1 MSYTILIPIHNEI
14 NSIPFLLN
22 SLKVYYKQGHEVII
36 IDDGSDD
43 GSTEILNK
51 SKFIKLIIID
61 YNKGKG
67 FAIKQG
73 LKKITNDK
81 VLIFDGDMEINP
93 IEISKLMLL
102 DKNKNISCVMGHRFK
117 SLSPFKSNFDWGNFM
132 FTSFF
137 NIVFK
142 SNHKDILC
150 CAKAFYYSD
159 IKKYVIIS
167 NRFEID
173 VELTSFFSIL
183 YKKREI
189 SAVLLNYHR
198 RTIEE
203 GKKLKISDGW
213 SILSR
218 IIKMIKY
225 L

>member
-102 DKNKNISCVMGHRFK
+102 DKNKNINCVMGHRFK

>member
-1 MSYTILIPIHNEI
+1 MPYTILIPIHNEI

-173 VELTSFFSIL
+173 VELSSFFSIL